1 MSRRT
6 RGRPTGISARL
17 PFRMRAAGGIV
28 GPAAFTLAWIASSL
42 RQDGYSIR
50 DEHIS
55 GLAAPDARAPAIMLG
70 GFVTLGTGTILF
82 ASALE
87 EALGGPGNAGPGPFL
102 VRCAGAGVLGAA
114 VLRRDRMLLRPPEG
128 VVGQSWHN
136 DGHDIASGVGYACLV
151 AAPLF
156 FARRFA
162 DDPEWSALRVPAI
175 AGAGIS
181 AAMLAA
187 FAPLVGR
194 PYGGILQRVAVT
206 TPMLASAAFAWRLLQ
221 RGS

>member
-1 MSRRT
+1 MT
-6 RGRPTGISARL
+6 RDAGGLVARL
-17 PFRMRAAGGIV
+17 PFRVRAAGGIV

-55 GLAAPDARAPAIMLG
+55 GLAAPDARTPAIMLG
-70 GFVTLGTGTILF
+70 GFVMLGAGTILF

-87 EALGGPGNAGPGPFL
+87 EALGGPGDAGSGPFL

-114 VLRRDRMLLRPPEG
+114 VLRRDRMLLHPPEG
-128 VVGQSWHN
+128 IVGQSWRN

-162 DDPEWSALRVPAI
+162 DDPEWAALRVPAI

-206 TPMLASAAFAWRLLQ
+206 TPLLASAAFAGRLLR
-221 RGS
+221 RGI